1 MILLPV
7 SGKELQRDTER
18 AVTIIFLYIWGER
31 ERGPL
36 LWTRRTRC
44 HDILYIYI
52 RPAPA
57 TAHARRYAQTYVS
70 SRLNLRSRSP
80 QNAQHFTSYWGERER
95 GPLLWTQRTR
105 CHDRRYI
112 YIYTAGTRYCA
123 CAALRANVAGRIGNR
138 FSPAE
143 SAFLVPS
150 ATSLTLAP

>member
-1 MILLPV
+1 MCLSALASPSPMILLPV

-112 YIYTAGTRYCA
+112 YIYGRHPLLRMRGATRK
-123 CAALRANVAGRIGNR
+123 RSRPDR
-138 FSPAE
+138 E
-143 SAFLVPS
+143 SIQS
-150 ATSLTLAP
+150 S